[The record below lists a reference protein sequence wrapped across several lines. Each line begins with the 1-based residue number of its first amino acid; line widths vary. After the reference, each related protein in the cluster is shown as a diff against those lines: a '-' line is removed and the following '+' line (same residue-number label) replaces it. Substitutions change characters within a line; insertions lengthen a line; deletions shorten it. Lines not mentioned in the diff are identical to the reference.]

1 MATEQK
7 VRTQLQLVFQTGE
20 DGEGN
25 VVIKNKNFNNIKT
38 TATPDQLYAVASA
51 LIPLQQ
57 WTLLEVE
64 RNDSAIV
71 MGA

>member
-25 VVIKNKNFNNIKT
+25 VIVKNKNFNNIKT